1 MASGSPFRGVCVIA
15 HWIRY
20 LNGHDRSPVCRC
32 RQCLG
37 PPEYI
42 AWIVLVVIYLS
53 SSFVGESFLSAG
65 RLPTMDQAGNSSAS
79 SSSLSGTFLGIALDM
94 RSDTL

>member
-1 MASGSPFRGVCVIA
+1 M
-15 HWIRY
+15 
-20 LNGHDRSPVCRC
+20 
-32 RQCLG
+32 
-37 PPEYI
+37 
-42 AWIVLVVIYLS
+42 LVVIYLS